1 MRFFPPHF
9 SELWWGKG
17 KYRKVLSAV
26 RLSAS
31 VLNSGREQWLSEQRQ
46 GCCFD
51 DSLQEIKDWR
61 RRRGQITLN
70 IISALALRFIYFA
83 RYIYFLPRVLFCA
96 AGWADASEDTSLT
109 TGLSANQRLIRQF
122 KGPFVSVRGWHSHRL
137 PCNLF
142 LCMLFVSGVKLEFA
156 DQSSLSLSCD

>member
-1 MRFFPPHF
+1 M
-9 SELWWGKG
+9 
-17 KYRKVLSAV
+17 

-46 GCCFD
+46 VCCFD

-83 RYIYFLPRVLFCA
+83 KYIYFLPRVLFCA
-96 AGWADASEDTSLT
+96 AG
-109 TGLSANQRLIRQF
+109 
-122 KGPFVSVRGWHSHRL
+122 
-137 PCNLF
+137 
-142 LCMLFVSGVKLEFA
+142 
-156 DQSSLSLSCD
+156 